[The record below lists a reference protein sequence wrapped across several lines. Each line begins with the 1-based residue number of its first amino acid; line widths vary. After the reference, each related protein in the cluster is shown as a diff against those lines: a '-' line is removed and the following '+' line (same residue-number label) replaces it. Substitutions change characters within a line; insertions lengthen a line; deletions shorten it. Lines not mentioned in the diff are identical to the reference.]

1 MRDRIKV
8 IRAYIFR
15 GWEDEPTKPHPR
27 IKIIPPFTIEAI
39 SYLIGVAIILKIIS
53 YLWSLI

>member
-1 MRDRIKV
+1 MRERIKV

-27 IKIIPPFTIEAI
+27 IKIIPPFF
-39 SYLIGVAIILKIIS
+39 L
-53 YLWSLI
+53 

>member
-1 MRDRIKV
+1 MRERIKV
-8 IRAYIFR
+8 ISTYVFR

-27 IKIIPPFTIEAI
+27 LKIIPPFILEVI
-39 SYLIGVAIILKIIS
+39 SYFIGVAIILKIIS